1 MRMNNFFIFA
11 LGAAAGSIV
20 TWKLLKTKY
29 EKIAQDEIESMKD
42 YISRKEQKLS
52 NKDNVSSETQKNVE
66 PEETTEIDEVEE
78 LVTELG
84 YKNYADVSNSR
95 KKEGVSVNKPYVITP
110 EEFSDQADYA
120 VVSLTYY
127 ADGTLADDW
136 DNPIEDVESMV
147 GKESLSHFGEYEDD
161 SVYVRNDEIKTDFEI
176 LLDTRK
182 YSDVVNA
189 GPSAS
194 EAE

>member
-1 MRMNNFFIFA
+1 MNKFFIFA

-42 YISRKEQKLS
+42 YISRKERKLS
-52 NKDNVSSETQKNVE
+52 NANKKSSEVPENKEEKTDE
-66 PEETTEIDEVEE
+66 PTEIEE
-78 LVTELG
+78 AEEIITELG
-84 YKNYADVSNSR
+84 YKNYADASNAR
-95 KKEGVSVNKPYVITP
+95 RKEGASGNKPYVITP
-110 EEFSDQADYA
+110 EEFTDDPSYA

-136 DNPIEDVESMV
+136 DVPVEDVEGLV
-147 GKESLSHFGEYEDD
+147 GEESLTHFDEYEDD
-161 SVYVRNDEIKTDFEI
+161 SVYVRNDDLKTDFEI
-176 LLDTRK
+176 LRDTRK
-182 YSDVVNA
+182 YSDVVTA
-189 GPSAS
+189 GPSPS

>member
-11 LGAAAGSIV
+11 LGVAAGSIV

-29 EKIAQDEIESMKD
+29 EKIAHDEIESMKD
-42 YISRKEQKLS
+42 YISRKEQKIS
-52 NKDNVSSETQKNVE
+52 GKDVVAPTTQEVDSSEE
-66 PEETTEIDEVEE
+66 PTEIDEAEE

-84 YKNYADVSNSR
+84 YKNYADISR
-95 KKEGVSVNKPYVITP
+95 KKEGVPVNKPYVITP

-120 VVSLTYY
+120 VVSLTCY

-182 YSDVVNA
+182 YSDVIKA
-189 GPSAS
+189 GPSPS

>member
-42 YISRKEQKLS
+42 YISRKEQKIS
-52 NKDNVSSETQKNVE
+52 GTTKNSSEAKEETE
-66 PEETTEIDEVEE
+66 PEEPTEIDEAEE
-78 LVTELG
+78 LITELG
-84 YKNYADVSNSR
+84 YKDYGDVLNKR

-110 EEFSDQADYA
+110 EEFSDNADYA
-120 VVSLTYY
+120 VVSLNYY

-136 DNPIEDVESMV
+136 DNPIEDVEGLV

-182 YSDVVNA
+182 YSDVIKA
-189 GPSAS
+189 GPSPS

>member
-1 MRMNNFFIFA
+1 MNKFFIFA

-29 EKIAQDEIESMKD
+29 EKIAQDEIKSMKD

-52 NKDNVSSETQKNVE
+52 NTDKISEEVHGDKTTEE
-66 PEETTEIDEVEE
+66 PSEIDEAEAI
-78 LVTELG
+78 VTELG
-84 YKNYADVSNSR
+84 YKNYADISR
-95 KKEGVSVNKPYVITP
+95 KREGVPANKPYVITP
-110 EEFSDQADYA
+110 EEFNDKLDYA

-136 DNPIEDVESMV
+136 DNPVEDVENLV

-182 YSDVVNA
+182 YSDVVTA
-189 GPSAS
+189 GPSPS
-194 EAE
+194 EEE